1 MDLQKKEK
9 EMEQLMRKAQG
20 EKGMGK
26 TNYLESFLVQQL
38 KKQNRALRVEC
49 SQKSNDIDE
58 LKRNIKLARTRE
70 VDSEQQAYVEE
81 CLRLRGLLEQ

>member
-1 MDLQKKEK
+1 
-9 EMEQLMRKAQG
+9 
-20 EKGMGK
+20 MGK

-70 VDSEQQAYVEE
+70 VDSEQ
-81 CLRLRGLLEQ
+81 